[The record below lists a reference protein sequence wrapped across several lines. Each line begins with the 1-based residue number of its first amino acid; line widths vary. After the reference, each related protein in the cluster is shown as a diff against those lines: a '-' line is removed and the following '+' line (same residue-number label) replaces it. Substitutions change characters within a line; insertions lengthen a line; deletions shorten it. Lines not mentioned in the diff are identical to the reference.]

1 MLTHN
6 INFRCSGA
14 GILLFSGML
23 SGCVN
28 ERIDDIPQLGKASI
42 AEVIA
47 AMSLE
52 EKISMLMGE
61 GYFQVELAGAQFD
74 ENKRGPVVGQTN
86 RKVPGAAGTT
96 FAVPRL
102 GIPSTVMA
110 DGPVGVRIWPTRED
124 APGQTFHASAFP
136 SATLL
141 ASSWDEELMHQVGAA
156 MGYEAKE
163 YGVDV
168 LLGPAQNIHRYP
180 LGGRNFEYYSE
191 DPLLSGK
198 MSAAMVRGIQSQG
211 VGTSIKH
218 FVANNHEWNRNTI
231 DVKVDMR
238 ALREIYLRG
247 FEITVKE
254 GKPRT
259 VMTSYNKLNGTY
271 TSEDPWLLTEVLRGQ
286 WKYDGLVVTDWFG
299 GMDTLAQVRAG
310 NELLMPGTRKE
321 QETLTQALR
330 AGTLDESILERNI
343 ARILEYVQR
352 TPAFAG
358 YTNSNRPDLAANARI
373 ARTAAADGM
382 VLLKNEHATLP
393 LQTPAKLALFGQHS
407 YEMSIGG
414 SGSSVVNEAYSISLT
429 HGLHAAGFTTDAA
442 LADAYAGH
450 LAEVKRQL
458 PERRSRRQPLLA
470 KFPEYRPA
478 PALLESSAE
487 TNDIAIITLGGIAN
501 EGYDRSVADYA
512 LSETESQL
520 LASVAKAFHAKGKPV
535 VVLLNIGAEIETI
548 SWQGQVDA
556 VLLIW
561 QPGQEAGHAV
571 ADVLSGKTNPSGRL
585 TDTFARRLDDYPAAE
600 GFPGVVLLGPDELSV
615 SVHGRRYDRA
625 AEIEYGDSIWVGYRH
640 FNTRNVDVAYPFG
653 YGLSYTRFAHT
664 DLKLDR
670 EHVDDALT
678 ASITITN
685 IGDVAG
691 REVVQVYVAAPSGGL
706 ETPAAELRAFAKTSL
721 LQPGQSQTLH
731 FALNARDLASFDP
744 AANAWV
750 AASGQY
756 EIRIGASSRDIRQ
769 HALFNKPKAT
779 QLPL

>member
-1 MLTHN
+1 MLIQKT
-6 INFRCSGA
+6 NFRYPCA

-23 SGCVN
+23 TGCVN
-28 ERIDDIPQLGKASI
+28 ENADDIPQLGKAPI
-42 AEVIA
+42 ADVIA
-47 AMSLE
+47 AMTPE
-52 EKISMLMGE
+52 EKVSVLMGE

-96 FAVPRL
+96 FGVPRL

-124 APGQTFHASAFP
+124 APGQTFHATAFP

-141 ASSWDEELMHQVGAA
+141 ASSWDEELMHKVGAA
-156 MGYEAKE
+156 MGHEVKE

-168 LLGPAQNIHRYP
+168 LLGPGQNIHRYP

-218 FVANNHEWNRNTI
+218 FAANNHEWNRNTI

-254 GKPRT
+254 GKPWT

-271 TSEDPWLLTEVLRGQ
+271 TSENPWLLTEVLRGQ

-310 NELLMPGTRKE
+310 NELLMPGTRRE
-321 QETLTQALR
+321 QETLTRALR
-330 AGTLDESILERNI
+330 EGTLDESILERNI

-358 YTNSNRPDLAANARI
+358 YANSDRPDLAANARM
-373 ARTAAADGM
+373 ARTAAAEGM
-382 VLLKNEHATLP
+382 VLLKNERATLP
-393 LQTPAKLALFGQHS
+393 LPTPARLALFGHHS

-414 SGSSVVNEAYSISLT
+414 SGSSVVNEAYSISLPQ
-429 HGLHAAGFTTDAA
+429 GLHAAGFTTDAT
-442 LADAYAGH
+442 LTDAYAGH

-458 PERRSRRQPLLA
+458 PERRSRRQPLLTR
-470 KFPEYRPA
+470 FPEYQPA
-478 PALLESSAE
+478 PALLEISAE
-487 TNDIAIITLGGIAN
+487 TNDVAIITLGGIAN
-501 EGYDRSVADYA
+501 EGYDRKVEDYD
-512 LSETESQL
+512 LSQAESEL
-520 LASVAKAFHAKGKPV
+520 VASVAKAFHAEGKPV
-535 VVLLNIGAEIETI
+535 VVLLNIGAEIETA
-548 SWQGQVDA
+548 SWRDQVDA
-556 VLLIW
+556 ILLVW

-571 ADVLSGKTNPSGRL
+571 ADVLSGKINPSGRL
-585 TDTFARRLDDYPAAE
+585 IDTFARRLDDYPAAA

-625 AEIEYGDSIWVGYRH
+625 AEIEYRDSIWVGYRH
-640 FNTRNVDVAYPFG
+640 FDTHNVDVAWPFG

-670 EHVDDALT
+670 DHVDDALT

-685 IGDVAG
+685 TGDVAG
-691 REVVQVYVAAPSGGL
+691 RDVVQVYVAAPSGGL
-706 ETPAAELRAFAKTSL
+706 DKPAAELRAFAKTVL
-721 LQPGQSQTLH
+721 LQPGQSQTLR

-756 EIRIGASSRDIRQ
+756 EVRIGASSRDIRQ
-769 HALFNKPKAT
+769 RALFNKPKAT